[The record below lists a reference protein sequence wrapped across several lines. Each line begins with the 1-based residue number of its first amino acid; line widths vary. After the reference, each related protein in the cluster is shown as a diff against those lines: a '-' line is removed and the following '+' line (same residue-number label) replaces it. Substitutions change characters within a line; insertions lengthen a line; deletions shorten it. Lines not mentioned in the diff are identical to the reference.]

1 MSESCDQEGKT
12 IKNSDIKEEE
22 KEKNKE
28 KEKDVSEEQ
37 TPLVIAAA
45 DTESSNKLTREEHVD
60 FTKAQIDLNIPASK
74 TESECRSLKGLAR
87 FTVTHNLLR
96 TVKVEGFSFLTS
108 LTNCT
113 NLQELDIG
121 LNRFKGE
128 LPTLIANFSTTL
140 QQLIAGANQISGTI
154 PEGIENLI
162 GLTWLVISMNSI
174 TREIPMGEVPQEGVF
189 RNTSAFLVVENK
201 KLCGS
206 IKSLGLPACEI
217 PVPKKRGTS
226 LAVKVVIL
234 VAISCLI
241 LLVCLIGCLRKMK
254 RLGRSSSTTLP
265 VDEKFIKVSYAELL
279 QATNKF
285 SSSNLIGEEHY
296 GFVYKGVLG
305 RDGLTVAVKVLNLTE
320 KGAAKS
326 FVAECNAL
334 RGIRHRNLIKIITTC
349 SSIDSKGNDFK
360 AIVFEF
366 MPNGSLEEW
375 LHQSE
380 DEQDHQRSLS
390 LTRRLRTMIYYS
402 IFTITAK

>member
-1 MSESCDQEGKT
+1 MLP
-12 IKNSDIKEEE
+12 N
-22 KEKNKE
+22 
-28 KEKDVSEEQ
+28 
-37 TPLVIAAA
+37 L
-45 DTESSNKLTREEHVD
+45 
-60 FTKAQIDLNIPASK
+60 
-74 TESECRSLKGLAR
+74 RSLKGLAR

-96 TVKVEGFSFLTS
+96 TVEAKGFSFLTS

-154 PEGIENLI
+154 LEGIENLI

-174 TREIPMGEVPQEGVF
+174 IREIPVGEVPQEGVF
-189 RNTSAFLVVENK
+189 RNTSSFSVVENK

-217 PVPKKRGTS
+217 PVPKKMGTS
-226 LAVKVVIL
+226 LAVKVAIL

-254 RLGRSSSTTLP
+254 RLGRSSPTTLP

-390 LTRRLRTMIYYS
+390 LTQRLRTVMYYS
-402 IFTITAK
+402 DFGVAHLLSDHSLPTSSQNKISSIGIKGNVGYVAPEYGMGSEASM